1 MEIRIRVAN
10 PAGNITIFVMDRVK
24 TEAYSAIA
32 RQLLKREELHAE
44 QVGFVETKEGQG
56 MHMQM
61 MGGEFCGNATRSF
74 GYLLSMLSKDK
85 PKEVMVDVSG
95 SEKVLKAEVDLEE
108 GTSRVEMPV
117 PLEIKEI
124 HLGEEGV
131 YPVVVFE
138 GICHMIVESEP
149 RDQEFVNRLMKKAE
163 QICPCAVCPQSR
175 N

>member
-95 SEKVLKAEVDLEE
+95 SEKVLKAEAD
-108 GTSRVEMPV
+108 
-117 PLEIKEI
+117 
-124 HLGEEGV
+124 
-131 YPVVVFE
+131 
-138 GICHMIVESEP
+138 
-149 RDQEFVNRLMKKAE
+149 
-163 QICPCAVCPQSR
+163 
-175 N
+175 